1 MVLDAIR
8 GVLESMEPRRVKA
21 ERVADLIRRTRGYRW
36 VGLYDVDRDKITIIG
51 WSGPGAPAYLRFPA
65 SKGLSGSAVRTRTT
79 VVVNDVTA
87 DPRYLT
93 AFGSTRSE
101 MIVPVLD
108 PATGSA
114 IGTIDVESE
123 HVNAFKDEDRALVE
137 QCALVSA
144 PLFIGRV
151 VG

>member
-8 GVLESMEPRRVKA
+8 GVLESMGPRRVKA

-36 VGLYDVDRDKITIIG
+36 VGLYDVDRDKIAIIG

-87 DPRYLT
+87 DPRIPH
-93 AFGSTRSE
+93 R
-101 MIVPVLD
+101 IRQHQ
-108 PATGSA
+108 
-114 IGTIDVESE
+114 IG
-123 HVNAFKDEDRALVE
+123 NDRAGLRSSNGE
-137 QCALVSA
+137 RHWHYRRGKRARKRIQ
-144 PLFIGRV
+144 G
-151 VG
+151 

>member
-21 ERVADLIRRTRGYRW
+21 ERVADLIRRSRGYRW
-36 VGLYDVDRDKITIIG
+36 VGLYDVDRDKIAIIG

-87 DPRYLT
+87 DPSSPWRNPFFLSD
-93 AFGSTRSE
+93 GSDSGDSGSFE
-101 MIVPVLD
+101 MDEAVEGKNKGLCYRC
-108 PATGSA
+108 TSGSA
-114 IGTIDVESE
+114 
-123 HVNAFKDEDRALVE
+123 
-137 QCALVSA
+137 
-144 PLFIGRV
+144 
-151 VG
+151 